1 MTIQIRIVIRRLQAF
16 CGCSHTNDSSI
27 FLFEFRC
34 LNRNIEESSSFYPI
48 HRNSNRNIEES
59 SSFYP
64 IHRNSNRNIEE
75 SFVCERGV
83 GSITIVL
90 FSFEK
95 SQIWSMQALAEEC
108 GE

>member
-1 MTIQIRIVIRRLQAF
+1 MTIRIRIVIRILQAF

-27 FLFEFRC
+27 FLFE
-34 LNRNIEESSSFYPI
+34 
-48 HRNSNRNIEES
+48 HRNSNRNIEET
-59 SSFYP
+59 
-64 IHRNSNRNIEE
+64 
-75 SFVCERGV
+75 FVCERGV
-83 GSITIVL
+83 GSIIIVL